1 MLLKN
6 NNNKNLYFF
15 KDRDQI
21 GSIMKNI
28 SDLNN
33 KCNYIDSNLNKIEQD
48 IFKLRNLRIKN
59 YGNSL
64 KQSAL
69 AINNIL
75 NDKV

>member
-1 MLLKN
+1 
-6 NNNKNLYFF
+6 
-15 KDRDQI
+15 
-21 GSIMKNI
+21 MKNI